1 MDHIHQTSLAKHH
14 RKKKLNLK
22 SDTKAKKKKYY
33 NALWFRAKKKRESW
47 TQMKLRTC

>member
-14 RKKKLNLK
+14 RKKFKFEIRYK
-22 SDTKAKKKKYY
+22 GKEKKYY
-33 NALWFRAKKKRESW
+33 NALWFRAKRKRESW